1 MDILVKCIFI
11 SNQISTSLCTI
22 KKKSFLEEDWINDV
36 SIWLLADNKCFQDPH
51 LRRWQYLKTDL
62 STSRPKMAIPES
74 RPIQNYWC
82 IEDTIQYLQS
92 RIADQDQLDE

>member
-1 MDILVKCIFI
+1 
-11 SNQISTSLCTI
+11 
-22 KKKSFLEEDWINDV
+22 
-36 SIWLLADNKCFQDPH
+36 
-51 LRRWQYLKTDL
+51 
-62 STSRPKMAIPES
+62 MAIPES